1 MQQFLRGLM
10 YLFFVLSVGFS
21 LAQEEEAYDPSE
33 DYAPTHP
40 LESALADL
48 GAYECPGAPSLQCVA
63 LEVPLDPF
71 RNDDE
76 GELLGVVFGIHLA
89 EGERKGTL
97 VVVVG
102 GPGGAG
108 ISSGQYYL
116 DTNRFGDYILET
128 MDIIFFDQRGVGLSY
143 GVDCPQAVSRFYQD
157 SAYVTP
163 YTPADE
169 ERLLELN
176 RTYARDCVEEMNA
189 AWLLPYLSTKFA
201 VEDLAVFLEAL
212 GDGDPVYLYGESYGT
227 QYAQTFATA
236 YPEWIKGLI
245 LDGVVD
251 LTSSGEQYYA
261 EAVAGGHAILLE
273 FLNTCNDNLAC
284 AADMGRDA
292 LTWYEA
298 LGARIAAQAI
308 EVDVRLPDGQTATR
322 VLDSRA
328 YRAAMG
334 TQEPVVLLR
343 ALAAATRE
351 NFEPLLRLAY
361 VQQGKSLLL
370 DEVTLSPLSASSTLP
385 AEDSSV
391 DSEAAYSNVDC
402 ADYEFFKGTPDE
414 RARAYMRFG
423 DELEQTFPYF
433 PTDNFYYDLA
443 CPYWPVQGS
452 SLRPKPFEGG
462 RYPTFIINGTADRP
476 TPISNGYRV
485 FERVRNG
492 FMITTRAGGH
502 VNFGGL
508 PCPDQFLVD
517 FIVDGLLPVE
527 REYICD
533 GDYFEDYAPLQTKA
547 AGDYTS
553 ALDLMQDL
561 STEMVHQP
569 EFVQVIFGEPVSI
582 GCRYGGTMYAS
593 FDALNFA
600 ACELIDGVA
609 MTGGGTYQ
617 SGETLATGDIT
628 LEVILRGEVTGNL
641 RYSHLHSTGA
651 LSITGDFQ
659 GEAAEPQ
666 P

>member
-1 MQQFLRGLM
+1 MRQLQTCLI
-10 YLFFVLSVGFS
+10 YLLLALAIFS
-21 LAQEEEAYDPSE
+21 FAQEEEYDPSE
-33 DYAPTHP
+33 ESVPLHP
-40 LESALADL
+40 LESVLEEL
-48 GAYECPGAPSLQCVA
+48 ESYECPAAPSLQCVT
-63 LEVPLDPF
+63 LTVPLDPF

-76 GELLGVVFGIHLA
+76 GELLEVVFGIHLA
-89 EGERKGTL
+89 TGERRGML

-116 DTNRFGDYILET
+116 DTSRFGDYILNT
-128 MDIIFFDQRGVGLSY
+128 MDIVFFDQRGIGLSY
-143 GVDCPQAVSRFYQD
+143 GVDCPQAISRFYQD

-163 YTPADE
+163 YTPEDE
-169 ERLLELN
+169 VTLLGIN
-176 RTYARDCVEEMNA
+176 RTYANDCVEEMNA
-189 AWLLPYLSTKFA
+189 DWLLPYLSTKFA
-201 VEDLAVFLEAL
+201 VEDLAVFLETL
-212 GDGDPVYLYGESYGT
+212 GDGDPIYLYGESYGT

-261 EAVAGGHAILLE
+261 EAVEGGHTILLE
-273 FLNTCNDNLAC
+273 YLNACNADLIC
-284 AADMGRDA
+284 SSDMGRDA
-292 LTWYEA
+292 VAWYEE
-298 LGARIAAQAI
+298 LGAKIAASAI
-308 EVDVRLPDGQTATR
+308 NVEVRLPDGQVATR

-334 TQEPVVLLR
+334 TQEPVILLR
-343 ALAAATRE
+343 ALAAATRD
-351 NFEPLLRLAY
+351 NYEPLLRLAY
-361 VQQGKSLLL
+361 VQQGKNLLL
-370 DEVTLSPLSASSTLP
+370 GEVTLPPLSSSSTIP

-391 DSEAAYSNVDC
+391 DSEAAYNNVDC
-402 ADYEFFKGTPDE
+402 ADYEFFSGTPDE
-414 RARAYMRFG
+414 RARAYMRAG
-423 DELEQTFPYF
+423 DELEQRFPYF

-452 SLRPKPFEGG
+452 ALRPKPFEGG

-485 FERVRNG
+485 FENVRNG
-492 FMITTRAGGH
+492 FMVTTRAGGH

-517 FIVDGLLPVE
+517 FIADGILPQE

-533 GDYFEDYAPLQTKA
+533 GDYFEDYVPLQTKVA
-547 AGDYTS
+547 SDYIS
-553 ALDLMQDL
+553 ALDLMEDL
-561 STEMVHQP
+561 TLEVVHQP
-569 EFVQVIFGEPVSI
+569 EFLQLLSGDPVSI

-600 ACELIDGVA
+600 GCELIRGAVV
-609 MTGGGTYQ
+609 TGTGSYS
-617 SGETLATGDIT
+617 SGETLATGDVR
-628 LEVILRGEVTGNL
+628 LEVILRGEVTGNI
-641 RYSHLHSTGA
+641 RYSHLYSTGA
-651 LSITGDFQ
+651 LSIAGEFQ
-659 GEAAEPQ
+659 GEAVEPQ